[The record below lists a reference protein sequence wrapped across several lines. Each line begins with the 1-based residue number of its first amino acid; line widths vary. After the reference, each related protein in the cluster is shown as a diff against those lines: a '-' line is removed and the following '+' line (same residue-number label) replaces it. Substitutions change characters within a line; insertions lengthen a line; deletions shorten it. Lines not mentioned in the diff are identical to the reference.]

1 MRRYAFL
8 ILSLSFVALSPSS
21 CGPWLLG
28 SIYVPMDVLLLVF
41 YTAVLPPMLTVC
53 PIQPQR
59 IRVRGDENAP
69 IAFPDK
75 TGHQQNKSTSALS
88 ALLQNNPTKNGAK
101 RAAFGDVSNTA
112 NLLRTNRD
120 DSAAVKN
127 ASKVSE
133 KPALLLTEK
142 KPAALAQPA
151 QRPISVAG
159 LRGALNSNADQKP
172 TELPGKQ
179 VVNTRKTFNKKDN
192 AVYRDYYLQPSIE
205 AKESTSKE
213 ITIEAVQARK
223 EGYAS
228 RLLTAPL
235 QQDSS
240 TDYYYADAS
249 AAPKQDTVGK
259 EDEAKDDDDDCKVH
273 GEHNVREIYATAPE
287 SHEPSRSTKYHHE
300 SIALSHPS
308 YDQAHAH
315 SEPEE
320 YWDDDDYENEED
332 DGYIT
337 ARSYR
342 SRGDNTTGG
351 ATMVLFPKY
360 SNQVKRE
367 LALAKE
373 IVEATRTVE
382 DIEDEYWDTSMV
394 AEYNDEIFDFIREQ
408 EVGCSDPGYLVYC

>member
-1 MRRYAFL
+1 ML
-8 ILSLSFVALSPSS
+8 TILS
-21 CGPWLLG
+21 
-28 SIYVPMDVLLLVF
+28 
-41 YTAVLPPMLTVC
+41 
-53 PIQPQR
+53 IQPQR

-101 RAAFGDVSNTA
+101 RTAFGDVSNTA

-133 KPALLLTEK
+133 KPTLLPIEK
-142 KPAALAQPA
+142 KPAPLSQPA
-151 QRPISVAG
+151 QRPISVTG
-159 LRGALNSNADQKP
+159 PRGALNSAADHKP

-179 VVNTRKTFNKKDN
+179 MANSRKTLNKRDN
-192 AVYRDYYLQPSIE
+192 AVYRDYHLQPSIE
-205 AKESTSKE
+205 AKEPTSKE

-228 RLLTAPL
+228 HLLTAPL
-235 QQDSS
+235 QEDSL
-240 TDYYYADAS
+240 TDYHS
-249 AAPKQDTVGK
+249 ANVSAPPKPDSIGK
-259 EDEAKDDDDDCKVH
+259 KDETNDDEDDCKVH
-273 GEHNVREIYATAPE
+273 GEYKAREIYSTAPE
-287 SHEPSRSTKYHHE
+287 SQEPSYSTKYHHE
-300 SIALSHPS
+300 SIAPSHPS
-308 YDQAHAH
+308 YDPAHAH

-342 SRGDNTTGG
+342 SRGDNTTGA

-394 AEYNDEIFDFIREQ
+394 AEYNDEIFDYIREQ
-408 EVGCSDPGYLVYC
+408 EVGCSDPGYLSCG